1 MTENANTTA
10 SPRSDEIGAAL
21 ELARLELDMD
31 LAFLAEIMEE
41 QEVLRRLS
49 GDGASF
55 GVSEGAA
62 LELSDTYCHLM
73 LEGRLPSAVPD
84 ARVEPAVRHPAITE
98 RARIGAY
105 LGVPLDAPDARRYTL
120 CCLAHES
127 RPTLEEADVRFIRG
141 VGETVL
147 SALARHPG

>member
-1 MTENANTTA
+1 MTENAHTTA
-10 SPRSDEIGAAL
+10 GPSSDEIGAAL

-31 LAFLAEIMEE
+31 LAFLAEIVEE

-62 LELSDTYCHLM
+62 LKLTDTYCHLM

-84 ARVEPAVRHPAITE
+84 ARAEPAVSDLPITAQ
-98 RARIGAY
+98 ARIGSY
-105 LGVPLDAPDARRYTL
+105 LGIALDAPDARRYTL

>member
-1 MTENANTTA
+1 MIDNDQTTD
-10 SPRSDEIGAAL
+10 PGSDEIGAAL
-21 ELARLELDMD
+21 ALARLELDMD
-31 LAFLAEIMEE
+31 IAFLAEIVDE

-55 GVSEGAA
+55 GVSEGFA

-84 ARVEPAVRHPAITE
+84 ARVEPAVAHLPITE

-105 LGVPLDAPDARRYTL
+105 LGVSLDSHDARRYTL

-127 RPTLEEADVRFIRG
+127 RPTLEEADVRFMRG

-147 SALARHPG
+147 SALARQPG

>member
-1 MTENANTTA
+1 MTQNAHTEA
-10 SPRSDEIGAAL
+10 GSSFDEIGAAL

-31 LAFLAEIMEE
+31 VAFLAEIQEE
-41 QEVLRRLS
+41 QEVLRRLA

-55 GVSEGAA
+55 GVSEGFA
-62 LELSDTYCHLM
+62 LPLSDTYCNLM

-84 ARVEPAVRHPAITE
+84 ARVEPAVRHLRITE
-98 RARIGAY
+98 QARIGAY
-105 LGVPLDAPDARRYTL
+105 LGVPLEAGDARRYTL

-127 RPTLEEADVRFIRG
+127 RPALEEADVRFMRG

-147 SALARHPG
+147 SALARHPA

>member
-1 MTENANTTA
+1 MKENGRAEPDPST
-10 SPRSDEIGAAL
+10 DEIGAAL
-21 ELARLELDMD
+21 ELARIELDMD
-31 LAFLAEIMEE
+31 LAFLAEIVDD

-55 GVSEGAA
+55 GISEGFA
-62 LELSDTYCHLM
+62 LDLSQTYCHLM

-84 ARVEPAVRHPAITE
+84 ARAEPAVRHLAITKQ
-98 RARIGAY
+98 ARIGAY
-105 LGVPLDAPDARRYTL
+105 LGVSLDAPDARRYTL

-127 RPTLEEADVRFIRG
+127 RPTLEEIDVRFMRG

-147 SALARHPG
+147 SALERNPG